1 MLVSIGGYSFHSLFL
16 EGKMDV
22 FGYLET
28 VRYRYRLDSVDLW
41 NAQIAER
48 TRPLL
53 TLFDESALRR
63 VKKALDERSLNLVN
77 LAVDTAHLWDPDP
90 DVREQLHQ
98 NALAHLRA
106 AVLLG
111 AKTVRID
118 TCSQGQQAFTEEA
131 LDFIVRRYREYCR
144 FAAEYGMR
152 IGPENHMGP
161 SLVPAEMVKLAQAI
175 NDPAYGILLHIGRW
189 TEQADQ
195 GDAMVAPWVV
205 HTHLD
210 RKAASLPDAADRIR
224 TLRKTGYT
232 GHWGIEYNPPAHT
245 AYAEIELLLAT
256 VKRLLLDVELS
267 EGDMDIHE
275 RT

>member
-1 MLVSIGGYSFHSLFL
+1 MNVSIGGYSFHSLSL

-48 TRPLL
+48 ELPFL
-53 TLFDESALRR
+53 TLFGETALRK
-63 VKKALDERSLNLVN
+63 VKEALDERGLSLVN
-77 LAVDTAHLWDPDP
+77 LAVDTAHVWDPDP
-90 DVREQLHQ
+90 DVRERLHQ

-111 AKTVRID
+111 ARTVRID
-118 TCSQGQQAFTEEA
+118 TGSQGEQAFSDEA
-131 LDFIVRRYREYCR
+131 FDFIVRRYREYCR

-161 SLVPAEMVKLAQAI
+161 SLVPAEMVKLAQAV
-175 NDPAYGILLHIGRW
+175 NDPAYGVLLHIGRW
-189 TEQADQ
+189 TELADQ
-195 GDAMVAPWVV
+195 GDAMVAPWVF
-205 HTHLD
+205 HTHFD
-210 RKAASLPDAADRIR
+210 RKAAALPDAADRIR
-224 TLRKTGYT
+224 TLRMAGYA
-232 GHWGIEYNPPAHT
+232 GHWGIEYNPPADS
-245 AYAEIELLLAT
+245 AYAEIELLLAD
-256 VKRLLLDVELS
+256 VKRLLLDAEQS
-267 EGDMDIHE
+267 EGDLDQNE